1 MPLGG
6 CRARGRLV
14 VNGYFGAG
22 TLAAA
27 AVAVPQ
33 LTAADS
39 SCGGSRGVARRRV
52 DDSQSGLRRVFVE
65 A

>member
-6 CRARGRLV
+6 RRARGRLV

-33 LTAADS
+33 LTAAAA
-39 SCGGSRGVARRRV
+39 ARAAALAAWRR
-52 DDSQSGLRRVFVE
+52 
-65 A
+65 